1 MWQYSREYTINHNE
15 NDDEKEKRSH
25 KYVVNRPR
33 SWHGHKYSKY
43 KKCLSMIMV
52 ICIKHYQSNIWSSI
66 HKKVKEHWGWV
77 EKKRCL

>member
-1 MWQYSREYTINHNE
+1 MWQYSWEYTINHNE

-25 KYVVNRPR
+25 KYVVNR